1 MTETTKIILVTDD
14 KQLGALS
21 GNSLGDGVRVQLRTA
36 SSILDELDELEAL
49 EASILFVDSDQ
60 IPQFVGFALLRAL
73 AAQESTVP
81 VIGMVDEDQTL
92 DAIAF
97 VRLGAKDVLCKPLR
111 PSELWGTVRRFVE
124 LP

>member
-21 GNSLGDGVRVQLRTA
+21 DNSLGDGVRVQLRTA
-36 SSILDELDELEAL
+36 SSILDELEAL

-73 AAQESTVP
+73 AARESTIP

-97 VRLGAKDVLCKPLR
+97 VRLGARDVLCKPLR